1 MNDRGGEYLI
11 TQLRLIAD
19 GFSEA
24 QSLESAIQGL
34 ALNVCFSGSA
44 SRVYLGK
51 FSNNLELV
59 HEMSFGFETEIK
71 DSDKYRDFLSSE
83 LLPLSITKSE
93 ITIMDH
99 NKDYL
104 EKFESHVGVMESSIW
119 RSTVLVPLVPSYF
132 LSLSVQVELTRNETT
147 KDYFNA
153 VFAIFNLFLRSN
165 RSLPE
170 SDIQVSQRTSR
181 RIETSELTERQS
193 MILKMIQS
201 GDTNQIIA
209 ARMGYSESLIRQET
223 ISIYRKLGISGRR
236 DLTIEPR

>member
-34 ALNVCFSGSA
+34 ALNVCFSGNT
-44 SRVYLGK
+44 SRVFLGK
-51 FSNNLELV
+51 FGQNLELM
-59 HEMSFGFETEIK
+59 HELSFGFETEIIN
-71 DSDKYRDFLSSE
+71 SHKYRDFLSSE
-83 LLPLSITKSE
+83 LLPLAITKSDVLIKE
-93 ITIMDH
+93 H
-99 NKDYL
+99 NRDYL
-104 EKFESHVGVMESSIW
+104 RSFEGHIGLKENSIW
-119 RSTVLVPLVPSYF
+119 QSTVLMPLVPSF
-132 LSLSVQVELTRNETT
+132 ILALSVKVKLDQDKTT
-147 KDYFNA
+147 TDYFNA
-153 VFAIFNLFLRSN
+153 IFSIFNLFLRSN
-165 RSLPE
+165 KSLPE
-170 SDIQVSQRTSR
+170 SEKEIGSR
-181 RIETSELTERQS
+181 VRHRLESTELTERQS

-209 ARMGYSESLIRQET
+209 ERMGYSESLIRQET

>member
-1 MNDRGGEYLI
+1 
-11 TQLRLIAD
+11 
-19 GFSEA
+19 
-24 QSLESAIQGL
+24 
-34 ALNVCFSGSA
+34 
-44 SRVYLGK
+44 
-51 FSNNLELV
+51 
-59 HEMSFGFETEIK
+59 MSFGFEKEIK

-93 ITIMDH
+93 ITIMEH

-104 EKFESHVGVMESSIW
+104 EKFEIHVGVMESSIW

-132 LSLSVQVELTRNETT
+132 LSLSVQVELARNETT

-165 RSLPE
+165 RSLPGSE
-170 SDIQVSQRTSR
+170 IQVSQRTSR

-209 ARMGYSESLIRQET
+209 ERMGYSESLIRQET